1 MASRWNPLQLKKC
14 FQIPWAFILSVGVSR
29 FTRPVSVSLTQPL
42 HTVKHLQNDTT
53 AGIATAITG
62 SSALINF
69 AQTWQPV
76 VSLVVGL
83 VGIVSGLFA
92 IRYYSKKIN
101 GK

>member
-1 MASRWNPLQLKKC
+1 M
-14 FQIPWAFILSVGVSR
+14 AFILLVGVSR
-29 FTRPVSVSLTQPL
+29 FTLPVSVSLTRHL

-76 VSLVVGL
+76 VSLAVGL
-83 VGIVSGLFA
+83 VGIVSGVFA

-101 GK
+101 DGK

>member
-1 MASRWNPLQLKKC
+1 M
-14 FQIPWAFILSVGVSR
+14 
-29 FTRPVSVSLTQPL
+29 
-42 HTVKHLQNDTT
+42 KHFENDTT
-53 AGIATAITG
+53 AAIATAITG